1 MHMFGI
7 IFPSDSFVVLCPH
20 LTFLVRKYQPKFS
33 LIVLLPLPGDFVPFS
48 HSQFLL
54 ILPD

>member
-48 HSQFLL
+48 HSQF
-54 ILPD
+54 